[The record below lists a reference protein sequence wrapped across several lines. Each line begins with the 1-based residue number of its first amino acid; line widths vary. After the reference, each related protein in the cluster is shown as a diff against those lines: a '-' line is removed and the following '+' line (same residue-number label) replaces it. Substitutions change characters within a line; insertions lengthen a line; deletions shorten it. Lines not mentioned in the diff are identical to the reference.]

1 MELFTPLSSQGSCE
15 TIAFMKSDEDLMREY
30 QAGSEVAFGQL
41 YEKYSGMVYGFI
53 KKRMRESEAE
63 DLYQKVWRQLHE
75 KRSLYKDQPFT
86 PWFFVLIRN
95 LLIDEY
101 RSLGRRNNKEF
112 QDQLL
117 EKIYSQDPHSNDLDE
132 ILASLPP
139 ETRNLVQ
146 KYYLDGASYEE
157 LERETGLS
165 QSNLRQRLSRTLRGL
180 RNKLN
185 EE

>member
-1 MELFTPLSSQGSCE
+1 
-15 TIAFMKSDEDLMREY
+15 MKSDEDLMRDY
-30 QAGSEVAFGQL
+30 QAGSEEAFGLL
-41 YEKYSGMVYGFI
+41 YEKYSDQVYSFI

-63 DLYQKVWRQLHE
+63 DLYQKVWHKLHE
-75 KRSLYKDQPFT
+75 KRDLFKDQPFA
-86 PWFFVLIRN
+86 PWFFIMIRN

-101 RSLGRRNNKEF
+101 RSLGRKKSKEF
-112 QDQLL
+112 LDELL
-117 EKIYSQDPHSNDLDE
+117 EKIYSQSAEGNDLEE
-132 ILASLPP
+132 ILKTLPID
-139 ETRNLVQ
+139 TRDLVQ

-165 QSNLRQRLSRTLRGL
+165 QPNLRQRLSRALRGL